1 MPPSLHAYVTLARA
15 ARRICAPRSTSGPS
29 WVRAAGRASYRAK
42 LMTAAALG
50 AVVPAVAVAC
60 VVRLVGGAAPGWIGT
75 PAPHAASVVARA
87 ALAAA
92 AVGGLVGAAGAA
104 WLVGALLAPV
114 TLTAAALRA
123 YLARRTAPALP
134 AEFAE
139 VDEAGAL
146 MADAQHA
153 VERLEEIV
161 GHVSTYDRVTGLP
174 NRALFRDQL
183 RHALAQSRRDGR
195 AVGVLVLDLDGF
207 QAINLSLGH
216 AGGDALL
223 AAAAQRL
230 QGVVRGT
237 DVLARFD
244 GDEYAILCA
253 DGATVE
259 GLDALARRVVD
270 ALRRPFVVHGREVTV
285 GASVGVTTSPNDPGG
300 VDELIGNATTALY
313 AVQGAGGNAHRFYSS
328 DLNARLHLRM
338 AIEADLRHALDR
350 GQLFLHY
357 QPKMDVATGRVRG
370 FEALLRWQHP
380 DRGLVSPVDFIPVA
394 ESTGLIVP
402 IGEWVLRTACAQL
415 AAWRAEGLPL
425 AAVAVN
431 LSARQFKHA
440 DLVSVVHAA
449 LADHDVDPALL
460 ELEVTES
467 LLMDDTA
474 HTVAVL
480 QGLRGAGVGIALD
493 DFGTGYSSLGYL
505 KRFPIDCIKLDKSF
519 VRDAVTDR
527 QSGAIT
533 EAIIALGHSLG
544 LEVVAEGV
552 ETPEQLAYLS
562 ERACDVVQGF
572 LFGRPM
578 AADAAIEL
586 LRADVGLPR
595 PWLARDVALPP
606 AHRPPRSALAA

>member
-1 MPPSLHAYVTLARA
+1 
-15 ARRICAPRSTSGPS
+15 
-29 WVRAAGRASYRAK
+29 
-42 LMTAAALG
+42 
-50 AVVPAVAVAC
+50 
-60 VVRLVGGAAPGWIGT
+60 
-75 PAPHAASVVARA
+75 
-87 ALAAA
+87 
-92 AVGGLVGAAGAA
+92 AGAA
-104 WLVGALLAPV
+104 WLIGALLAPV
-114 TLTAAALRA
+114 TLTAAALRG
-123 YLARRTAPALP
+123 YLTRRDAPALP
-134 AEFAE
+134 VDLAD

-146 MADAQHA
+146 MADARHA

-223 AAAAQRL
+223 AAVAQRL
-230 QGVVRGT
+230 QGVVRDT
-237 DVLARFD
+237 DVLARLG
-244 GDEYAILCA
+244 GDEYAILSA
-253 DGATVE
+253 NGATVE

-270 ALRRPFVVHGREVTV
+270 AIRRPFVVCGREATV
-285 GASVGVTTSPNDPGG
+285 AASVGVTTSPNDPGG

-313 AVQGAGGNAHRFYSS
+313 DVQGAGGNGHRFYST

-338 AIEADLRHALDR
+338 ALETDLRHALER

-380 DRGLVSPVDFIPVA
+380 ERGLVSPVEFIPVA
-394 ESTGLIVP
+394 EATGLIVP

-425 AAVAVN
+425 AAVSVN

-440 DLVSVVHAA
+440 DLLSVVHAA
-449 LADHDVDPALL
+449 LADHAVDPALL

-480 QGLRGAGVGIALD
+480 QGLREAGVGISLD

-544 LEVVAEGV
+544 LSVVAEGV
-552 ETPEQLAYLS
+552 ETPEQLTYLA
-562 ERACDVVQGF
+562 ERACDVVQGY

-578 AADAAIEL
+578 AADAAAEL
-586 LRADVGLPR
+586 MQAAAGLPQ
-595 PWLARDVALPP
+595 PWLAHRLARP
-606 AHRPPRSALAA
+606 AGERAPGDRLEVRRPLAA